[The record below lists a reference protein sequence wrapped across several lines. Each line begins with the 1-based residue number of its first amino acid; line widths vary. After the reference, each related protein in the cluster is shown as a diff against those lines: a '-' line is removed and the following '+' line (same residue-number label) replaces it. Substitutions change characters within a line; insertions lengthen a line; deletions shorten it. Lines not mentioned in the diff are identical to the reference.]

1 MNDRSEAYAA
11 KESVSGGPYAR
22 WGKRFLDVAGATFV
36 LLALSPLLLLVTLMI
51 KIFDPGPII
60 FQQTRV
66 GRQGLH
72 FLFFKFRSMPVGTRN
87 LPSDQLGEV
96 QLTWIGRFLRRSNVD
111 ELPQLFNVLRG
122 DMSLIGPRPPIPTQV
137 QLIESRRSNGAL
149 ALRPG
154 LTGLAQVS
162 SYSGMTVEKKAFY
175 DGQYARQITLI
186 ADVRIVFRTLA
197 YLSKPPPVY

>member
-1 MNDRSEAYAA
+1 MNERSEAYAA

-22 WGKRFLDVAGATFV
+22 WGKRCLDAAGATFV
-36 LLALSPLLLLVTLMI
+36 LLVLSPLLLLVALLI

-66 GRQGLH
+66 GRHGLH
-72 FLFFKFRSMPVGTRN
+72 FLFYKFRSMPVGTKN

-96 QLTWIGRFLRRSNVD
+96 RLTWIGRFLRRSNID

-122 DMSLIGPRPPIPTQV
+122 DMSLIGPRPPITTQI

-149 ALRPG
+149 GLRPG

>member
-1 MNDRSEAYAA
+1 MKEGSDACAA
-11 KESVSGGPYAR
+11 KESVSGGFYAC
-22 WGKRFLDVAGATFV
+22 WGKRCVDVAGATLF
-36 LLALSPLLLLVTLMI
+36 LLALSPLLLLVTVLI

-72 FLFFKFRSMPVGTRN
+72 FLFYKFRSMPVGTKN
-87 LPSDQLGEV
+87 LPSDQIGQV
-96 QLTWIGRFLRRSNVD
+96 RLTWIGRFLRRSNID
-111 ELPQLFNVLRG
+111 ELPQLLNVLRG

-137 QLIESRRSNGAL
+137 QLIESRRSSGAL

-154 LTGLAQVS
+154 LTGLAQVN
-162 SYSGMTVEKKAFY
+162 SYSGMPVEKKAFY
-175 DGQYARQITLI
+175 DGQYARKITLI

>member
-1 MNDRSEAYAA
+1 MKERSEAYLA

-22 WGKRFLDVAGATFV
+22 WGKRCLDVVGATFV
-36 LLALSPLLLLVTLMI
+36 LLALAPLLLLVTLMI

-66 GRQGLH
+66 GRQGMH
-72 FLFFKFRSMPVGTRN
+72 FLFYKFRSMPVGTKN

-96 QLTWIGRFLRRSNVD
+96 RLTWIGRFLRRSNID

-162 SYSGMTVEKKAFY
+162 SYSGMPVEKKAFY
-175 DGQYARQITLI
+175 DGEYARQITLI
-186 ADVRIVFRTLA
+186 ADVSIVFRTLA